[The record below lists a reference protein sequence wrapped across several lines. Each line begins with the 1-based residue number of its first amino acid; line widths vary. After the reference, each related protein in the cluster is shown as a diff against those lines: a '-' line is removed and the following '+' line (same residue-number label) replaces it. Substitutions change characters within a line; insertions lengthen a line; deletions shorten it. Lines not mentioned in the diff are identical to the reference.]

1 MSESHNL
8 TLCLWFLVEGETT
21 PFTVEIKGNN
31 YVTHLKQ
38 RIRKQKK
45 NGILRDVDAADLEL
59 WKVQLASPMLKQSNL
74 PVSSS
79 MTQYPSNPR
88 TLLPNVYQS
97 LSEISMS
104 SWTKSQ
110 TTYQHYL

>member
-1 MSESHNL
+1 MSESHH

-21 PFTVEIKGNN
+21 PFTVEIKGNK
-31 YVTHLKQ
+31 YVTHLKKH
-38 RIRKQKK
+38 IQKEK
-45 NGILRDVDAADLEL
+45 EKRVLRDVDAADLVL
-59 WKVQLASPMLKQSNL
+59 WKVQFASPMLKQSNL

-79 MTQYPSNPR
+79 RTQYPSNPR
-88 TLLPNVYQS
+88 ILLPNVYQS

-110 TTYQHYL
+110 TIYQHYL